1 MTIRLKLQEFLKNEK
16 IKYLSV
22 FLILGGLSWIMR
34 EKEKSPLTEVN
45 EMTAIDQ
52 MLGDGQIA
60 APIDLNNADAIDG
73 LMDKTAFANLYSI
86 HPQTM
91 RANKKVATRVRL
103 ARSPKDPLKF
113 FVIINE
119 NQLQQ
124 LLNKEGPY
132 YAVLQNR
139 HRRGPARFMDDNLT
153 SKIQNQFQSVGEL

>member
-1 MTIRLKLQEFLKNEK
+1 ILVLRLLSCFL
-16 IKYLSV
+16 
-22 FLILGGLSWIMR
+22 R
-34 EKEKSPLTEVN
+34 EHDNPITTEVN
-45 EMTAIDQ
+45 ETKAIDQ

-60 APIDLNNADAIDG
+60 APSELINAVAIDG

-91 RANKKVATRVRL
+91 KANKKVATQVRL

-139 HRRGPARFMDDNLT
+139 RRSGPAQFADENSI
-153 SKIQNQFQSVGEL
+153 SKIKYQFQSVGEL